1 MEKVMKKFDKTNA
14 EALPV
19 VDINNHL
26 VGYISRL
33 RLYSVY
39 RKMVADYSAE

>member
-1 MEKVMKKFDKTNA
+1 VMKKFEKTNS

-19 VDINNHL
+19 VNIDNHL
-26 VGYISRL
+26 IGYISRL